1 MAYPQIS
8 VSCVASVYVRQMHFQ
23 NAGDVETGHAH
34 QFDHQTLVSKGSVQV
49 EVDGKKT
56 VFTAPHI
63 VFIKK
68 DAVHELTAM
77 EDNTVV
83 YCIHAL
89 RDGSDVCDIID
100 PASVPLGG
108 REVEAF
114 AVANSLV
121 HSDNQLHTP
130 HLGQ

>member
-8 VSCVASVYVRQMHFQ
+8 VSCVSSVYVRQMHFQ

-56 VFTAPHI
+56 VFNAPHI

-77 EDNTVV
+77 ENDTVV
-83 YCIHAL
+83 YCVHAL

-100 PASVPLGG
+100 PASIPLGA
-108 REVEAF
+108 RELEAF
-114 AVANSLV
+114 AVADGLI
-121 HSDNQLHTP
+121 HSDTKMYTP
-130 HLGQ
+130 HLNQ